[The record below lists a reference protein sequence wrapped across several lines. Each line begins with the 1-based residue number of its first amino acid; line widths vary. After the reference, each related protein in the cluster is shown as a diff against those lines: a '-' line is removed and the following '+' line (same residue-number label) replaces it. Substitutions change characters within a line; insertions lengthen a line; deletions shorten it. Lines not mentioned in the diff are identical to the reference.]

1 MEKDLDLLHQKVD
14 SLMVYMAEQER
25 RQQGFEELK
34 NDMIPIANHMIKLT
48 IDELAEIGTEFRSE
62 DLFFL
67 VKRLLRNT
75 NVLIKM
81 TDTLES
87 AMGFA
92 DEASILG
99 KQIFNQAVLQLDEM
113 EQKGYFRFGSE
124 GIKILDTIISEF
136 GEDGLQELGENVL
149 PLLEM
154 AREMTTTLTEAPGD
168 EKAPSALSLLRQM
181 NDPQVRHGLAKMLKV
196 LKSLAP
202 EPAV

>member
-1 MEKDLDLLHQKVD
+1 MDKDLDLLHQKVD
-14 SLMVYMAEQER
+14 SIMVYMAEQQQ
-25 RQQGFEELK
+25 RQQSFEELK

-75 NVLIKM
+75 NLLIKM

-87 AMGFA
+87 AMGFT

-99 KQIFNQAVLQLDEM
+99 KQMLNQAVMQLDAM

-124 GIKILDTIISEF
+124 GLKILDSVVTEF
-136 GEDGLQELGENVL
+136 GEEGLQDIGENVV
-149 PLLEM
+149 PLLQM
-154 AREMTTTLTEAPGD
+154 VRQMTAALTEAPSEG
-168 EKAPSALSLLRQM
+168 KPPSALGLLREI
-181 NDPQVRHGLAKMLKV
+181 NDPQVRRGMAKMLEV